1 MALRARRG
9 RGSYRGAMSKR
20 ALVAGVSGVLGSKVA
35 AELMRRGWWVRG
47 LTRDAARAG
56 AVSAVHVGDA
66 LEPGTLAGAADGV
79 DLVFSA
85 VGASVSPALSAG
97 WAPFT
102 SLDVR

>member
-56 AVSAVHVGDA
+56 A
-66 LEPGTLAGAADGV
+66 ADGV

-102 SLDVR
+102 SLDVRANRALIDEARRAGVK